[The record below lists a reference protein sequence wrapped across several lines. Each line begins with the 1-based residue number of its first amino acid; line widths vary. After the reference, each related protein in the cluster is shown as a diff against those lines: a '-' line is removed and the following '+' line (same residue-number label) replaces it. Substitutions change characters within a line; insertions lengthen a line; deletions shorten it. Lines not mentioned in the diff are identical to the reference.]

1 MKDNNKAKETS
12 NRSYKKQEKKRLR
25 RSEYTKNLRRKSQ

>member
-12 NRSYKKQEKKRLR
+12 NRWYKKQEKKRLR
-25 RSEYTKNLRRKSQ
+25 RSEYAKNLGRKSQ